1 MAQKKQYE
9 NRLFGPTTIRRD
21 YSISQKV
28 FETPDFLEMQ
38 RTSFKKFIEE
48 DIEKELREIYPIEAH
63 GKVRIDYL
71 YNTVHFDVPK
81 KSEFECIKEAKR
93 KGSSYIGKVKAKLR
107 QTNIATGEVDE
118 AEVVFAEI
126 PILTNGGSFIING
139 AEKVIV
145 QQLTRSTGV
154 YFGVGVRN
162 KQANDLFNK
171 VEIIP
176 QLGSWIEISHKV
188 TSSNVDTVKIAIDKN
203 KSFLL
208 TTFLKALGFS
218 KAGIYEMFG
227 KIPQLKETFKRD
239 KIVFEGENAL
249 EEIVKEAQE
258 HIYRV
263 IRKGDRMTSESAK
276 NLLPITLFNARRYTL
291 TETGRF
297 TLNRKL
303 NVIDRILN
311 TYLADNIY
319 SYDGSLLYEKGTFIT
334 LDIAKQI
341 HEDYKNR
348 LISMWRLPNID
359 ATVYGN
365 QIDLEGNEELGNRLY
380 VPAINIYPTENDKI
394 NDKKVLVLGNDPT
407 SNENFL
413 LVPDIIATIS
423 YYFNLLSNV
432 GYDDDPDSLINK
444 RIVTIGELLQ
454 NQFKIGLIKLEKNT
468 KERIVTKEIEKIT
481 PKNVT
486 NNKPIFN
493 QMKSFF
499 NTSKLSQFMDQ
510 CNPLAEI
517 SNKRRITSLGP
528 RGLNRDTAQFE
539 VRDVHPTHYGR
550 ICPIE
555 TPEGPNIGLILNL
568 ASFAKID
575 KYGFIQTPYFRVKNR
590 KVDFSQP
597 VYLTAIEELNVVI
610 AQSTI
615 NVKNGIIIDDVVMAR
630 KDNEYI
636 QAKAEDVNYIGV
648 SNRQMTS
655 IAASAIPFLENDD
668 ANRALMGSN
677 MQRQAVPVIKAEAP
691 LVATG
696 VEADIAKYSSTNLR
710 SNTTGKVTYVDANQI
725 KILADGAK
733 KADVYNLRTFER
745 SNQGTLIHQIPIVKV
760 GDEIKEGDLLV
771 DGPSMKDGEMA
782 LGKNVLVGFST
793 WNGYNYEDA
802 VILSERLV
810 KDDVYTSI
818 HIEEQTIQFR
828 QSKAGEDY
836 LTTDIPNV
844 SNYSKRFLNEDGIV
858 RIGSEV
864 TAGDIL
870 VGRTSPKGEE
880 NPTPEEKLMAAIFGQ
895 KSSNR
900 KDTSLKVKHGHNGTV
915 VDVEIISREDGDQL
929 EEGVEKIIK
938 VSIAQKRKIKV
949 GDKMAG
955 RHGNKGVVS
964 IVLPVE
970 EMPYLEDGTP
980 LDMLLN
986 PQGVPSRMNIG
997 QVLELHLGQ
1006 AAKNLGEKFV
1016 TPVFDGI
1023 THNQIKDILEEAK
1036 VNPTGKTV
1044 VYSGLTGEPFDNPI
1058 SVGVMY
1064 MLKLYHMV
1072 DDKMHSRSVGPYSL
1086 ITQQP
1091 LGGKSQNGGQ
1101 RFGEM
1106 ETWAIESYGASNVL
1120 QELLTY
1126 KSDNIV
1132 GRNQLYNALAKGTRL
1147 PNPGMPESFLVLAH
1161 ELRGLGIKL
1170 EVHEKADEELEEK
1183 DDVRVDT
1190 KYYQEIE
1197 GSGE

>member
-1 MAQKKQYE
+1 MMTKSKYE
-9 NRLFGPTTIRRD
+9 MRKFGPITERRD
-21 YSISQKV
+21 YSISQKK

-38 RTSFKKFIEE
+38 RTSVEQFLTSGIEE
-48 DIEKELREIYPIEAH
+48 ELRSIYPIEAH
-63 GKVRIDYL
+63 GKVRIDYIHNSA
-71 YNTVHFDVPK
+71 YFEKPK
-81 KSEFECIKEAKR
+81 KTEFECIKEAKQ
-93 KGSSYIGKVKAKLR
+93 KSASYVGKLKATLR
-107 QTNIATGEVDE
+107 QTNIETGEVED

-126 PILTNGGSFIING
+126 PIMTYGGSFVING
-139 AEKVIV
+139 SEKVIV
-145 QQLTRSTGV
+145 SQLIRSTGA
-154 YFGVGVRN
+154 YFGVNVRN

-176 QLGSWIEISHKV
+176 QVGSWLEIFHKV
-188 TSSNVDTVKIAIDKN
+188 KSALTDTVKIHIDKN
-203 KSFLL
+203 KSFYL
-208 TTFLKALGFS
+208 TIFLKALGFT
-218 KAGIYEMFG
+218 KEGIYQMFG
-227 KIPQLKETFKRD
+227 RVPELKETFKKD
-239 KIVFEGENAL
+239 KIFTESH
-249 EEIVKEAQE
+249 EETVREAQE
-258 HIYRV
+258 AIYRL
-263 IRKGDRMTSESAK
+263 IRKGDRMTAESAR
-276 NLLPITLFNARRYTL
+276 NLIPSTLFNEKRYNL

-303 NVIDRILN
+303 NIIERITN
-311 TYLADNIY
+311 SYLAEPLYGN
-319 SYDGSLLYEKGTFIT
+319 DGTVLYEKGMYIT
-334 LDIAKQI
+334 IDDAKKI
-341 HEDYKNR
+341 HEEFR
-348 LISMWRLPNID
+348 LGVIPMWRLPDID
-359 ATVYGN
+359 ETSYGN
-365 QIDLEGNEELGNRLY
+365 QLDIPGNESLYERLY
-380 VPAINIYPTENDKI
+380 VPCVWIYPTENDMI
-394 NDKKVLVLGNDPT
+394 HDHKVQVLGNDPKST
-407 SNENFL
+407 ENFL
-413 LVPDIIATIS
+413 LIPDLIGTIS
-423 YYFNLLSNV
+423 YFFNLLEKV
-432 GYDDDPDSLINK
+432 GVDDDPDSLINK

-454 NQFKIGLIKLEKNT
+454 NQFKVGLLKLEKNT
-468 KERIVTKEIEKIT
+468 KERIASKDIEKIT

-493 QMKSFF
+493 QFKSFF

-539 VRDVHPTHYGR
+539 VRDVHSTHFGR

-568 ASFAKID
+568 ASFSQID
-575 KYGFIQTPYFRVKNR
+575 KYGFIQTPYFKVKN
-590 KVDFSQP
+590 KVVDFSQP
-597 VYLTAIEELNVVI
+597 VYLTAIEEI
-610 AQSTI
+610 GYTFAQSTVHI
-615 NVKNGIIIDDVVMAR
+615 ENDVIVDEYVMVR
-630 KDNEYI
+630 RDNEYV
-636 QAKAEDVNYIGV
+636 QVKADEVNYLGV

-677 MQRQAVPVIKAEAP
+677 MQRQAVPVIAPEAP

-696 VEADIAKYSSTNLR
+696 VEADIAKYSSTNIR
-710 SNTTGKVTYVDANQI
+710 ATKDGVVTYVDSTMI
-725 KILADGAK
+725 KIAPNGSK
-733 KADVYNLRTFER
+733 KEKEQVYNLRTFER
-745 SNQGTLIHQIPIVKV
+745 SNAGTVIHQVPIVNV
-760 GDEIKEGDLLV
+760 GQNIKAGDLLV
-771 DGPSMKDGEMA
+771 DGPSMKNGELA
-782 LGKNVLVGFST
+782 LGKNVLVGFTT
-793 WNGYNYEDA
+793 WHGYNYEDA

-818 HIEEQTIQFR
+818 HIEEQTLMFR
-828 QSKAGEDY
+828 HSKAGEDW
-836 LTTDIPNV
+836 LTNDIPNA
-844 SNYSKRFLNEDGIV
+844 SNYSKRFLDENGIV

-864 TAGDIL
+864 SAGDIL

-895 KSSNR
+895 KTASR

-915 VDVEIISREDGDQL
+915 VAIEILSREFGDQL
-929 EEGVEKIIK
+929 EDGVEKIVK

-980 LDMLLN
+980 LDMMLN

-997 QVLELHLGQ
+997 QILELHLGM
-1006 AAKNLGEKFV
+1006 AAKKLNTKFV

-1023 THNQIKDILEEAK
+1023 THNQIKEILEEAEID
-1036 VNPTGKTV
+1036 PSAKTT
-1044 VYSGLTGEPFDNPI
+1044 VYSGQTGEKFDHPI

-1072 DDKMHSRSVGPYSL
+1072 DDKMHARSVGPYSL

-1132 GRNQLYNALAKGTRL
+1132 GRNQVYNALSRNTRL
-1147 PNPGMPESFLVLAH
+1147 PKPGMPESFNVLAY

-1170 EVHEKADEELEEK
+1170 EVHEREANDNYDDEE
-1183 DDVRVDT
+1183 RVDT
-1190 KYYQEIE
+1190 KYYQEFE
-1197 GSGE
+1197 GGAE

>member
-1 MAQKKQYE
+1 MIKSPEYE
-9 NRLFGPTTIRRD
+9 IRKFGPITERRD
-21 YSISQKV
+21 YSLSQKK

-38 RTSFKKFIEE
+38 RVSVEKFLTTGIEE
-48 DIEKELREIYPIEAH
+48 ELRNIYPIEAH
-63 GKVRIDYL
+63 GKVRIDYIP
-71 YNTVHFDVPK
+71 NTAHFERPK
-81 KSEFECIKEAKR
+81 KSEFESIKEAKQ
-93 KGSSYIGKVKAKLR
+93 KGSSYVGKLKAKLR
-107 QTNIATGEVDE
+107 QTNIETGEVED

-126 PILTNGGSFIING
+126 PIMTYGGSFVING
-139 AEKVIV
+139 SEKVIV
-145 QQLTRSTGV
+145 SQLIRSTGA

-176 QLGSWIEISHKV
+176 QVGSWVEIYHKV
-188 TSSNVDTVKIAIDKN
+188 TSNAIDTVKIHIDKN
-203 KSFLL
+203 KSFYL
-208 TTFLKALGFS
+208 TIFLKALGFT
-218 KAGIYEMFG
+218 KEGIYSMFG
-227 KIPQLKETFKRD
+227 RIPELKETFKKD
-239 KIVFEGENAL
+239 KIFNESHEDTVR
-249 EEIVKEAQE
+249 EAQE
-258 HIYRV
+258 AIYRL
-263 IRKGDRMTSESAK
+263 IRKGDRMTAESAR
-276 NLLPITLFNARRYTL
+276 NLIPSTLFNEKRYNL

-303 NVIDRILN
+303 NVIERISN
-311 TYLADNIY
+311 SYLAEDIY
-319 SYDGSLLYEKGTFIT
+319 ASNGELMYEKNTFIT
-334 LDIAKQI
+334 FKMAKKI
-341 HEDYKNR
+341 HDEFKQGS
-348 LISMWRLPNID
+348 IPMWRLPDID
-359 ATVYGN
+359 ETAYGN
-365 QIDLEGNEELGNRLY
+365 QIELEGNETLASRLY
-380 VPAINIYPTENDKI
+380 VPCVWIYPTENDMI
-394 NDKKVLVLGNDPT
+394 NDNKVQVIGNDPT
-407 SNENFL
+407 ATENFL
-413 LVPDIIATIS
+413 LIPDLIATIS
-423 YYFNLLSNV
+423 YYFNLLQKV
-432 GYDDDPDSLINK
+432 GLDDDPDSLINK

-454 NQFKIGLIKLEKNT
+454 NQFRVGLIKLEKNT
-468 KERIVTKEIEKIT
+468 KERIAAKDIDKIS
-481 PKNVT
+481 PRNVT

-493 QMKSFF
+493 QFKSFF

-539 VRDVHPTHYGR
+539 VRDVHPTHFGR

-568 ASFAKID
+568 ASFAQID
-575 KYGFIQTPYFRVKNR
+575 KYGFIQTPYFKVNNK
-590 KVDFSQP
+590 KVDFSAP
-597 VYLTAIEELNVVI
+597 IYLTAIEEI
-610 AQSTI
+610 GYTFAQSTVHI
-615 NVKNGIIIDDVVMAR
+615 KNDEIIDEYVMVR
-630 KDNEYI
+630 RDNEYV
-636 QAKAEDVNYIGV
+636 QVKAEEVDYLGV

-677 MQRQAVPVIKAEAP
+677 MQRQAVPVITPEAP

-696 VEADIAKYSSTNLR
+696 VEADIAKYSSTNIR
-710 SNTTGKVTYVDANQI
+710 AQKDGVVTYVDSNMV
-725 KILADGAK
+725 KIMPHDSN
-733 KADVYNLRTFER
+733 KAQTYYLRTFER
-745 SNQGTLIHQIPIVKV
+745 SNAGTLIHQVPIVKV
-760 GDEIKEGDLLV
+760 GQEIKNGDLLV
-771 DGPSMKDGEMA
+771 DGPSMKNGELA

-793 WNGYNYEDA
+793 WHGYNYEDA
-802 VILSERLV
+802 IILSERLV

-828 QSKAGEDY
+828 HSKAGEDW
-836 LTTDIPNV
+836 LTNDIPNA
-844 SNYSKRFLNEDGIV
+844 SNFSKRFLDENGIV

-864 TAGDIL
+864 SAGDIL

-895 KSSNR
+895 KTASR

-915 VDVEIISREDGDQL
+915 VAIEVLSREFGDQL
-929 EEGVEKIIK
+929 EDGIEKIVK

-980 LDMLLN
+980 LDMMLN

-997 QVLELHLGQ
+997 QILELHLGL
-1006 AAKNLGEKFV
+1006 AAKKLNTKFV

-1023 THNQIKDILEEAK
+1023 THNQIKEILEEAK
-1036 VNPTGKTV
+1036 IDPSAKTT
-1044 VYSGLTGEPFDNPI
+1044 VYSGQTGEKFDHPI

-1072 DDKMHSRSVGPYSL
+1072 DDKMHARSVGPYSL

-1132 GRNQLYNALAKGTRL
+1132 GRNQVYNALSRKSKL
-1147 PNPGMPESFLVLAH
+1147 PKPGMPESFNVLAY

-1170 EVHEKADEELEEK
+1170 EAHERLNGFE
-1183 DDVRVDT
+1183 DDDDNERIDT
-1190 KYYQEIE
+1190 KYYQEFE
-1197 GSGE
+1197 GGAE

>member
-1 MAQKKQYE
+1 MVQKSKYE
-9 NRLFGPTTIRRD
+9 VRKFGPITERRD
-21 YSISQKV
+21 YSISQKK

-38 RTSFKKFIEE
+38 RISVEKFLKK
-48 DIEKELREIYPIEAH
+48 DIELELRSIYPIEVNN
-63 GKVRIDYL
+63 KVRIDYL
-71 YNTVHFDVPK
+71 HNTAHFDIPK
-81 KSEFECIKEAKR
+81 KTEFECIKEAKQ
-93 KGSSYIGKVKAKLR
+93 KGSSYVGKLKAKLR
-107 QTNIATGEVDE
+107 QTNINTGEVHED
-118 AEVVFAEI
+118 EVVFAEI
-126 PILTNGGSFIING
+126 PIMTYGGSFVING
-139 AEKVIV
+139 SEKVIV
-145 QQLTRSTGV
+145 SQLIRSTGV

-176 QLGSWIEISHKV
+176 QLGSWVEIYHKV
-188 TSSNVDTVKIAIDKN
+188 TSSTHDSVKITIDKN
-203 KSFLL
+203 KSFYL
-208 TTFLKALGFS
+208 TIFLKALGFT
-218 KAGIYEMFG
+218 KTGIYEMFG
-227 KIPQLKETFKRD
+227 KPEELKETFKKD
-239 KIVFEGENAL
+239 KIYSENT
-249 EEIVKEAQE
+249 EEITKEAQE
-258 HIYRV
+258 AIYRL
-263 IRKGDRMTSESAK
+263 IRKGDRMTPEGVR
-276 NLLPITLFNARRYTL
+276 NLIPLTLFNEKRYNL
-291 TETGRF
+291 TQTGRF

-303 NVIDRILN
+303 NVIERILN
-311 TYLADNIY
+311 SYLADDIR
-319 SYDGSLLYEKGTFIT
+319 SSRGEILYEKNTFIT
-334 LDIAKQI
+334 LDIAKKI
-341 HEDYKNR
+341 HEEIKNG
-348 LISMWRLPNID
+348 IIPMWRLPDID
-359 ATVYGN
+359 PSVYGN
-365 QIDLEGNEELGNRLY
+365 QLEVEGNEKLGTRLF
-380 VPAINIYPTENDKI
+380 VPAIWIYPTENDMN
-394 NDKKVLVLGNDPT
+394 NDHKVLVLGNDPT
-407 SNENFL
+407 STENFL
-413 LVPDIIATIS
+413 LIPDIVATIS
-423 YYFNLLSNV
+423 YYFNLLEKV
-432 GYDDDPDSLINK
+432 GVDDDPDSLINK

-454 NQFKIGLIKLEKNT
+454 NQFKVGLLKLEKNT
-468 KERIVTKEIEKIT
+468 RERIAAKEIDKIT

-493 QMKSFF
+493 QFKSFF

-575 KYGFIQTPYFRVKNR
+575 QYGFIQTPYFKVKNK
-590 KVDFSQP
+590 KVDFSTP
-597 VYLTAIEELNVVI
+597 IYLTAIEEMGATI
-610 AQSTI
+610 TQST
-615 NVKNGIIIDDVVMAR
+615 VKIVNDEIIDEYVMAR
-630 KDNEYI
+630 RDNEYVEVL
-636 QAKAEDVNYIGV
+636 ASEVDYIGV

-677 MQRQAVPVIKAEAP
+677 MQRQAVPVIKTEAP

-696 VEADIAKYSSTNLR
+696 VEADIAKYSSTNIR
-710 SNTTGKVTYVDANQI
+710 SNIDGTVTYVDANQI
-725 KILADGAK
+725 KVIPLTGK
-733 KADVYNLRTFER
+733 KVETYNLRTFER
-745 SNQGTLIHQIPIVKV
+745 SNQGTLIHQKPLVNI
-760 GDEIKEGDLLV
+760 GDEIKKGDLLV
-771 DGPSMKDGEMA
+771 DGPSMNNGELA
-782 LGKNVLVGFST
+782 LGKNILVGFST

-828 QSKAGEDY
+828 HSKAGDDE
-836 LTTDIPNV
+836 LTANIPNA
-844 SNYSKRFLNEDGIV
+844 SNFSKRFLNENGIV

-864 TAGDIL
+864 AAGDIL

-895 KSSNR
+895 KSSSS

-915 VDVEIISREDGDQL
+915 VAVEVLSREQGDQL
-929 EEGVEKIIK
+929 EDGIEKIVK

-970 EMPYLEDGTP
+970 DMPYLEDGTP
-980 LDMLLN
+980 LDMVLN

-997 QVLELHLGQ
+997 QVLELHLGL
-1006 AAKNLGEKFV
+1006 AAKKLGVKFV

-1023 THNQIKDILEEAK
+1023 THNQIKEILQEAK
-1036 VNPTGKTV
+1036 IDPSGKSV
-1044 VYSGLTGEPFDNPI
+1044 VYSGQTGEKFDHPI
-1058 SVGVMY
+1058 SVGIMY

-1072 DDKMHSRSVGPYSL
+1072 DDKMHARSVGPYSL

-1132 GRNQLYNALAKGTRL
+1132 GRNLLYNALAKGTKL
-1147 PNPGMPESFLVLAH
+1147 PKPGMPESFNVLAY
-1161 ELRGLGIKL
+1161 ELRGLSIKL
-1170 EVHEKADEELEEK
+1170 EAHEKNENGEYDEI
-1183 DDVRVDT
+1183 DNRVDT